1 MFSVPKIFLMGLLQT
16 EILVFMD
23 VTFVF
28 FFMWC
33 QKIYGFMEER
43 KKIVKTTFVFLSFF
57 AAAPGVFGCTDE
69 NSWERLIDV
78 ICRIT
83 TEALF

>member
-1 MFSVPKIFLMGLLQT
+1 MVPENLWLHGR
-16 EILVFMD
+16 E
-23 VTFVF
+23 
-28 FFMWC
+28 
-33 QKIYGFMEER
+33 